1 MKKKKN
7 DKRCGD
13 HFVDQYSCSLSYG
26 RRKRGR
32 IRYLNWATEL
42 FGCRDR
48 EIEGRILE
56 DRSRCDKESEMNAS
70 LNRRVRKAVEK
81 LPFDERRFVQLFY
94 FEFQSYQEISG
105 KLKKRTHKLERI
117 HHRALGKLRILL
129 ADFVQERFKLEIPED
144 TDCIICKS
152 PFRRELDELIRKKAE
167 DETYSRL
174 IKIFKQKYGIVIRTP
189 QVIIGHVRKHMI

>member
-1 MKKKKN
+1 MKKKRN

-13 HFVDQYSCSLSYG
+13 HFVDQYACSLSYG

-42 FGCRDR
+42 YGYRDR
-48 EIEGRILE
+48 EIEGRILK
-56 DRSRCDKESEMNAS
+56 DSSQSAKESEINAS
-70 LNRRVRKAVEK
+70 LNRRVRKAVER
-81 LPFDERRFVQLFY
+81 LSSDEKQFVQLFY
-94 FEFQSYQEISG
+94 FEFKNYQEISR
-105 KLKKRTHKLERI
+105 KLKKKTHKLERI

-152 PFRRELDELIRKKAE
+152 PLRRELNELIRKKAE

-174 IKIFKQKYGIVIRTP
+174 IKILKQKYGIVVKTP
-189 QVIIGHVRKHMI
+189 QVIIGHVRKHMV

>member
-7 DKRCGD
+7 DKRRGD

-32 IRYLNWATEL
+32 IRYLNWAAEL

-56 DRSRCDKESEMNAS
+56 DSSRCDKESDMNAS
-70 LNRRVRKAVEK
+70 LNQRVRKAVKK
-81 LPFDERRFVQLFY
+81 LPFDERQFVQLFY
-94 FEFQSYQEISG
+94 FEFKSYQEISR
-105 KLKKRTHKLERI
+105 KSKKSTHKLERI

-129 ADFVQERFKLEIPED
+129 AGFVQERFKLEISED

-152 PFRRELDELIRKKAE
+152 PFRRELNELIRKKAE

-189 QVIIGHVRKHMI
+189 QVIIGHVRKHMV